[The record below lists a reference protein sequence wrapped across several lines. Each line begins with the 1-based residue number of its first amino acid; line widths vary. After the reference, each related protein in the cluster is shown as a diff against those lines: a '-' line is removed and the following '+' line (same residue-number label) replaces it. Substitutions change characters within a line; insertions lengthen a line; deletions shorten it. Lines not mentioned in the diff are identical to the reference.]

1 MERFLNFIDRRLG
14 RHVPGGMGLYLV
26 GLWGMAFALLMA
38 RPDVIGD
45 FTLDRAGLFSG
56 EPWRLVTFLLLP
68 PSLPGGTFGI
78 VFGIFA
84 ILFFFTVFSSLEEE
98 WGAARLWTYYFIGAV
113 GTIGGALLTGRAS
126 NTWLNLSLIL
136 AFATVFPEYEIRLY
150 FILPVKMKW
159 LALLDAGFLIYA
171 FATGT
176 SDARAAIAMAFLNY
190 LLFFGAHLV
199 DLARG
204 KARQMSKPSFRA
216 GAAASA
222 NSSSARMDQF
232 REMSAH
238 PKRRS
243 RICAKCGKSEADDAT
258 LEFRVC
264 DCAKC
269 GGKATDYC
277 LEHARAH

>member
-14 RHVPGGMGLYLV
+14 RHVPAGMGIYLV

-38 RPDVIGD
+38 RPDVGSD
-45 FTLDRAGLFSG
+45 FTLTRAGLLAG
-56 EPWRLVTFLLLP
+56 EVWRLVTFLLLP
-68 PSLPGGTFGI
+68 PSPPGGTFGV
-78 VFGIFA
+78 VFGIIA
-84 ILFFFTVFSSLEEE
+84 ILFFVTVLSSLEEE
-98 WGAARLWTYYFIGAV
+98 WGAARLWTYYFIGAL
-113 GTIGGALLTGRAS
+113 GTIGGAFLTGQAS

-159 LALLDAGFLIYA
+159 LALLDGGLMIYA
-171 FATGT
+171 FATGN

-190 LLFFGAHLV
+190 LLFFGGHLA
-199 DLARG
+199 DLVRGRARAISRPA
-204 KARQMSKPSFRA
+204 ARRA
-216 GAAASA
+216 PASA
-222 NSSSARMDQF
+222 NSVSARMDQF
-232 REMSAH
+232 REMAAH

-243 RICAKCGKSEADDAT
+243 RVCARCGKSEADDPS

-277 LEHARAH
+277 VEHARAH